1 MCYTKKSFFDKPRL
15 GGVVGS
21 RRVILFCFFNSCF
34 FRSPSQSSSPFA
46 RFIQNREC
54 WDPELGHISSL
65 ILINAEFYRWNSKSF
80 LQIRLIP
87 SLLFY
92 FWCVGLQSSS
102 TSLHVHSPTFSNLA
116 AFLPTFYHPLFW
128 KWNVRILNGDKEQI
142 HCSF

>member
-1 MCYTKKSFFDKPRL
+1 M

-21 RRVILFCFFNSCF
+21 RRVILFCFFQLVLLQEPLSILLSFCTIY
-34 FRSPSQSSSPFA
+34 PEPK
-46 RFIQNREC
+46 C
-54 WDPELGHISSL
+54 WDPELGHISFL

-128 KWNVRILNGDKEQI
+128 KWNFWILKGDKERN
-142 HCSF
+142 HCLFIWS